1 MKAFQRNRFEYI
13 CVNVLLPGAGGETV
27 GVRREAQRWELKR
40 ARPRGGAGPPALITE
55 QTGCYGFLM
64 YSSHMP
70 LSSCFT
76 DSIVKPLF
84 SQ

>member
-1 MKAFQRNRFEYI
+1 M
-13 CVNVLLPGAGGETV
+13 CVNVLLTGAVDGTGSPGGKV
-27 GVRREAQRWELKR
+27 QRRELKR
-40 ARPRGGAGPPALITE
+40 NPALIGAGYSALITE
-55 QTGCYGFLM
+55 EASAYGFLM